1 VPSHVPGAVYQ
12 FGDFQLDCGRF
23 ELFRNGHSLRVE
35 RKPME
40 LLILLA
46 SRQSQLVTRA
56 EIAQRLWSSEV
67 FVDTE
72 HGINT
77 AIRKLRYLLRDDSE
91 DPKFI
96 QTVTGMGYRFI
107 APTVTIG
114 EPAIDLPAAPTLE
127 PAAAD
132 AVTAPQALTPAPQ
145 GFPKK
150 PLAIQIAVVARFV
163 GLTVLFIVMAIGPRK
178 IAGLLHLDSDPPIT
192 SLAVIPLDNLSG
204 DPNQEYLAD
213 GMTDD
218 LITMLAKN
226 STLRI
231 VSRTS
236 VMQYK
241 SARRP
246 LREIANALGV
256 DGVLEGSISRSG
268 NRIHMTIQLI
278 RAKTDAHIWAE
289 SYDRDAD
296 AIVSLPRDAALT
308 IAERLKSA
316 AVQPAPRYVNPEAHD
331 AYIHGR
337 YLWSAGQNDKA
348 GEYFKKAT
356 ELQPDYAPGWSGMS
370 MYYVRGAA
378 TGEML
383 PLESLPLGEAAAIKA
398 VQLDD
403 SSPEAHMV
411 MGGTVLVSRW
421 DWARAERESIRTI
434 ELDPQ
439 YFEGYHLRARIF
451 AALNR
456 HEEALEAEKKAAE
469 LDPFA
474 RPSALSHYY
483 VLARQYDTAL
493 QDALQRKEALPN
505 DASLAFAL
513 FDIYR
518 CKRMDQEAEQF
529 FEKGLLL
536 TGEKDSAEAVRHAFQ
551 KDGYRGMAAWQIEH
565 LEKRSASHYV
575 SPMDFAFWYAQL
587 GQREKTLSLLEE
599 GYHERSP
606 KLLYIQSDPA
616 YDFLHADPRY
626 RSLIQR
632 IGLPPA
638 Y

>member
-1 VPSHVPGAVYQ
+1 
-12 FGDFQLDCGRF
+12 
-23 ELFRNGHSLRVE
+23 
-35 RKPME
+35 
-40 LLILLA
+40 
-46 SRQSQLVTRA
+46 
-56 EIAQRLWSSEV
+56 
-67 FVDTE
+67 
-72 HGINT
+72 
-77 AIRKLRYLLRDDSE
+77 
-91 DPKFI
+91 
-96 QTVTGMGYRFI
+96 
-107 APTVTIG
+107 
-114 EPAIDLPAAPTLE
+114 
-127 PAAAD
+127 
-132 AVTAPQALTPAPQ
+132 
-145 GFPKK
+145 
-150 PLAIQIAVVARFV
+150 
-163 GLTVLFIVMAIGPRK
+163 
-178 IAGLLHLDSDPPIT
+178 
-192 SLAVIPLDNLSG
+192 
-204 DPNQEYLAD
+204 
-213 GMTDD
+213 
-218 LITMLAKN
+218 
-226 STLRI
+226 
-231 VSRTS
+231 
-236 VMQYK
+236 
-241 SARRP
+241 
-246 LREIANALGV
+246 
-256 DGVLEGSISRSG
+256 
-268 NRIHMTIQLI
+268 
-278 RAKTDAHIWAE
+278 
-289 SYDRDAD
+289 
-296 AIVSLPRDAALT
+296 
-308 IAERLKSA
+308 
-316 AVQPAPRYVNPEAHD
+316 
-331 AYIHGR
+331 
-337 YLWSAGQNDKA
+337 
-348 GEYFKKAT
+348 
-356 ELQPDYAPGWSGMS
+356 
-370 MYYVRGAA
+370 MYYVRGAWV
-378 TGEML
+378 GDL
-383 PLESLPLGEAAAIKA
+383 PSLESLPLGEAAAVKA

-421 DWARAERESIRTI
+421 DWARAERESNRTI

-518 CKRMDQEAEQF
+518 CKRMEQEAEQF